1 MLYQKIHILL
11 LWGEKFCS
19 GVGIWAKIW
28 VRSRKM
34 WSASLVKSRSILG
47 LAAKLDRAKFD

>member
-1 MLYQKIHILL
+1 MYQKIHIRRLRA
-11 LWGEKFCS
+11 EKFCS
-19 GVGIWAKIW
+19 GAGIWAKICA
-28 VRSRKM
+28 RSRKM